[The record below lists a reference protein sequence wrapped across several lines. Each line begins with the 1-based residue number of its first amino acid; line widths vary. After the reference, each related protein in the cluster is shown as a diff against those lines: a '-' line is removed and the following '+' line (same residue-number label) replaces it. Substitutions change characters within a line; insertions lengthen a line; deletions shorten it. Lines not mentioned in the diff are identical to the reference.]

1 MMQNAN
7 YYQMMERQIAEF
19 DSENTQCGRKTV
31 AALLLCAMFQPLSV
45 DPCGAF

>member
-19 DSENTQCGRKTV
+19 DSENTQCGRKK
-31 AALLLCAMFQPLSV
+31 LLLHCWGMEAISLLSV
-45 DPCGAF
+45 VFSDI